1 MADDTPEDVAEDD
14 VLDNS
19 RRSRKQRVLDF
30 IQAAGLE
37 LNDVMEL
44 LQREPLTL
52 EDCVTDAHRDIV
64 IDLKACDCPDEDVA
78 KFLRISK
85 ERCQRLFAWEL
96 AHGEKLRTLQH
107 LRSLNTNS
115 IQLGDTSAA
124 LGYLKMQPNIKW
136 GTKHTQKEETAPPPD
151 AVLDAQRASNE
162 AFIQGL
168 TAGLMIDP
176 NIRRQVTERTPVA
189 AGESAAKPKKIGY
202 NGTQRKAKGD

>member
-1 MADDTPEDVAEDD
+1 MADEPEGGPEED

-37 LNDVMEL
+37 FNDVMEL
-44 LQREPLTL
+44 LRREPLTL

-64 IDLKACDCPDEDVA
+64 IDLKACDCADEDVA

-85 ERCQRLFAWEL
+85 ERCQRLFEWEL

-136 GTKHTQKEETAPPPD
+136 GTKHTQKEESAPPPD
-151 AVLDAQRASNE
+151 AVLDAQRTANE

-176 NIRRQVTERTPVA
+176 TIKRAVTERPKA
-189 AGESAAKPKKIGY
+189 AEVPAEAKSKRIGY
-202 NGTQRKAKGD
+202 NGPQRKAKGD